1 MTIKFKTNAAFENSW
16 LQGEVKITYAELV
29 EIFGPENSQG
39 DDYKVQAEWMIK
51 FADGIYATI
60 YDWKEGKN
68 YCGEDGIPKEQVT
81 NWHIGGVSK
90 GSVTHVMEVINYHR
104 GEAKTKP
111 TDNSFMVDMREFRN
125 TLVEAQNAAIDM
137 MQAIETAD
145 GHVPREKLIEFT
157 VRAAEASVMTKIIKG
172 LDAARI

>member
-29 EIFGPENSQG
+29 EIFGRENNTG
-39 DDYKVQAEWMIK
+39 DDYKVQAEWSIK

-68 YCGEDGIPKEQVT
+68 YCGDDGISKEQVT
-81 NWHIGGVSK
+81 NWHIGGTTK
-90 GSVTHVMEVINYHR
+90 ASVTHVMEIINYHR
-104 GEAKTKP
+104 DEAKSKP
-111 TDNSFMVDMREFRN
+111 AAKEFTVDMREFRN
-125 TLVEAQNAAIDM
+125 TLVEAQNVAIDM
-137 MQAIETAD
+137 MQAIETVD
-145 GHVPREKLIEFT
+145 GQVPREKLIEFT
-157 VRAAEASVMTKIIKG
+157 VRAAEASVMTKLIKS